1 MKRAGWLFLPGL
13 LLLAGCDFDERL
25 RTDMVTLSRTQQLGN
40 EKELTSNIDFDIGSL
55 EITAT
60 DDPGVLY
67 SLDLEYDRAS
77 YTPEIHYDSGG
88 SGEAGTFRFDLDSSH
103 MIGIR
108 RDSHEN
114 RLRLAFNGSVPVRL
128 KVSAGVGG
136 ARLSLSGMKVSE
148 MEFDAGVGGS
158 QISSYEPNPVS
169 CDHIR
174 IRNGVGSVKGTG
186 LGNLNFRQFEFEG
199 GVGGANLDFSGE
211 WRRDAEIRIR
221 VGVGGI
227 SVLMPREVGVRLEAQ
242 KNFLSG
248 LHLEGFTLRND
259 HYYSDNYDDTRFKV
273 VMRVDTGVGG
283 FKISWI

>member
-1 MKRAGWLFLPGL
+1 MIPASCIHSTWSMTGPATRRRYITIPAVPG
-13 LLLAGCDFDERL
+13 
-25 RTDMVTLSRTQQLGN
+25 S
-40 EKELTSNIDFDIGSL
+40 
-55 EITAT
+55 
-60 DDPGVLY
+60 
-67 SLDLEYDRAS
+67 
-77 YTPEIHYDSGG
+77 
-88 SGEAGTFRFDLDSSH
+88 GTFRFDLDSSH

-114 RLRLAFNGSVPVRL
+114 RLRLAFNGSVQCAW

-199 GVGGANLDFSGE
+199 GVGSANLDFSGE

>member
-1 MKRAGWLFLPGL
+1 
-13 LLLAGCDFDERL
+13 
-25 RTDMVTLSRTQQLGN
+25 
-40 EKELTSNIDFDIGSL
+40 
-55 EITAT
+55 
-60 DDPGVLY
+60 
-67 SLDLEYDRAS
+67 
-77 YTPEIHYDSGG
+77 
-88 SGEAGTFRFDLDSSH
+88 

-186 LGNLNFRQFEFEG
+186 LGNLNFRQFQNRGFRTTNSNPATNNG
-199 GVGGANLDFSGE
+199 LIFNGVNNSQSINTAAGLLLRHNDFM
-211 WRRDAEIRIR
+211 DAINTR
-221 VGVGGI
+221 
-227 SVLMPREVGVRLEAQ
+227 
-242 KNFLSG
+242 
-248 LHLEGFTLRND
+248 FTLRWL
-259 HYYSDNYDDTRFKV
+259 YEIQESDTRDIFGQFL
-273 VMRVDTGVGG
+273 RVGDVTSGENATEVTAAPCPANTRT
-283 FKISWI
+283 S